1 MNDNKLSSA
10 RIILIGQLM
19 VNLPVLA
26 VIIIAALILK
36 QVGLSWNF
44 AVLLATGV
52 GWYVWGRLIEKWKH
66 WALNSGVE
74 RERLYKLG
82 MLGLL
87 NFYKHRIFKD

>member
-1 MNDNKLSSA
+1 MSHNKLSSA
-10 RIILIGQLM
+10 RIILMGQLM

-26 VIIIAALILK
+26 VIIITVLILK

-44 AVLLATGV
+44 GVLLSYVV

-66 WALNSGVE
+66 WALNKGVE

-87 NFYKHRIFKD
+87 NFYKHRIFND